1 MKIKSEYAI
10 LAECVERGVEIGYA
24 RAFKHADNPDPL
36 LLRQAIYGSVLSEVS
51 EYFSFDDEGAENE

>member
-1 MKIKSEYAI
+1 MKIRSEYAI

-24 RAFKHADNPDPL
+24 RAHKHTENPEPL

-51 EYFSFDDEGAENE
+51 EYFSFDNEGDE